1 MTGTFN
7 TSKFQFLQPEDGGAK
22 HAKLSLRYAMS
33 QLAQS
38 QIRQIEECDPL
49 QENTMIQLDSPLN
62 SGVAVADLNALK
74 EFSVDKRVR
83 KAIFK
88 TGQLISEMVC
98 YEPGQSTVPHQHPR
112 QDETFFVVDGCV
124 NMNIGGV
131 EYVLAAGS
139 ALSVRSGILHD
150 VRNPG
155 PERSVIVFV
164 KANTAALDASSPQ

>member
-1 MTGTFN
+1 MLSALRFSETWLIDECN
-7 TSKFQFLQPEDGGAK
+7 HPEG
-22 HAKLSLRYAMS
+22 
-33 QLAQS
+33 
-38 QIRQIEECDPL
+38 
-49 QENTMIQLDSPLN
+49 NTMSRPDSPPL

-74 EFSVDKRVR
+74 EFSADKRVR

-124 NMNIGGV
+124 NMNVGGV
-131 EYVLAAGS
+131 EHVLAAGS

-150 VRNPG
+150 VRNLG
-155 PERSVIVFV
+155 PERSVILFV
-164 KANTAALDASSPQ
+164 KADTAALGTNAPK